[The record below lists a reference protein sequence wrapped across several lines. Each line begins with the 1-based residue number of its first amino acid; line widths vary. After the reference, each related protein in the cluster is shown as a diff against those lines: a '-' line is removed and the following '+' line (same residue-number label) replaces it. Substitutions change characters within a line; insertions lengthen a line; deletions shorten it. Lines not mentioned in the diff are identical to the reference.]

1 MAAEPPILP
10 FPKKRGRKP
19 KIPTLAPVSAN
30 GMTNLWKLFVMEYI
44 KTPTEPA
51 KAYMRADPKC
61 TDEKQAE
68 KRAKSLL
75 KRRVVSE
82 AIAEVYKK
90 AVSQTKT
97 DAAWVQEIFR
107 QIVLRGLQAVPV
119 LDDEGNPTGTWRCDL
134 PSATRANELL
144 GKLHGLFGGPGG
156 NLPNVNITNVQVNG
170 AAVPNNWE
178 WGLTKEEMAKM
189 PLPLFESLCD
199 YLESV
204 RGEPQKA
211 LPAPITVESIPYGLK
226 EQIPE
231 EPKSPETP
239 TEGRCYDE

>member
-51 KAYMRADPKC
+51 KAYMRADLKC

-68 KRAKSLL
+68 KRARHLL
-75 KRRVVSE
+75 KKEVVAL

-90 AVSQTKT
+90 AVANTKV
-97 DAAWVQEIFR
+97 DAAWVQEVLR
-107 QIVLRGLQAVPV
+107 QVVVRGLQAEPV
-119 LDDEGNPTGTWRCDL
+119 LDKEGNPTGTWRFD
-134 PSATRANELL
+134 STGVNRAAELL
-144 GKLHGLFGGPGG
+144 GRTQGMFGGTNGT
-156 NLPNVNITNVQVNG
+156 LPNVNITNVQVNG
-170 AAVPNNWE
+170 AAAPSSNWE

-189 PLPLFESLCD
+189 PLPLFESLCE
-199 YLESV
+199 YLETV

-231 EPKSPETP
+231 EPKSPAT
-239 TEGRCYDE
+239 TE